1 MALAR
6 SPSRLSAGDLCRL
19 ASDFAQEHGPDASD
33 YAYRAVMRHEAQGEG
48 DRAYFWFLLLVLIGD
63 IRRHGID
70 PGIGPSLH

>member
-19 ASDFAQEHGPDASD
+19 ASDFTQEHGPAASD

-48 DRAYFWFLLLVLIGD
+48 ERAYFWFLLLVLIGD
-63 IRRHGID
+63 ILQHRID
-70 PGIGPSLH
+70 PGAHPSLH